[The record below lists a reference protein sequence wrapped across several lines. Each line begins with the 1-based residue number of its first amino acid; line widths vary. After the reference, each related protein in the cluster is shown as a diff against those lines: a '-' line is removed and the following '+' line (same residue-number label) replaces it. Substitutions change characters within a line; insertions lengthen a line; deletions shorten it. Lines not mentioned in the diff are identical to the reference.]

1 MTSTYTMQDMIE
13 AILKLADMSNTNRKQ
28 DDVKRANYCTASAN
42 GEARILK
49 FLGVDYDFGT
59 YQDGEYERIG
69 YFMVDGVVLI
79 KNGNIDWKAYGR
91 AVVDE
96 EHGWFN
102 KELIVRERS

>member
-1 MTSTYTMQDMIE
+1 MARTYTMQDMIE
-13 AILKLADMSNTNRKQ
+13 AILKLAGMSDTNRKQ
-28 DDVKRANYCTASAN
+28 GDVERANNCTMVAY
-42 GEARILK
+42 GEARVLK

-59 YQDGEYERIG
+59 YQDDEYERIG
-69 YFMVDGVVLI
+69 YFMVDGVTLI
-79 KNGNIDWKAYGR
+79 KNGIIDWKAYGR

>member
-1 MTSTYTMQDMIE
+1 MTRTYTMQDMIE
-13 AILKLADMSNTNRKQ
+13 AIIKLADMSNTNMKRG
-28 DDVKRANYCTASAN
+28 DVKRANHCTASAN
-42 GEARILK
+42 GEARILR

-59 YQDGEYERIG
+59 YQDDEYERIG

-79 KNGNIDWKAYGR
+79 KNGIIDWKAYGR